1 VTAEAAPIR
10 IETLRGEAIVP
21 ALADL
26 ARLRSTVFRAWPY
39 LYEGDGGYESEY
51 LRRYVESPHAAV
63 VVARAGEAIV
73 GAATCLPLAA
83 EGAAVS
89 APFRARGWPLERFF
103 YFGESVLLDAYRGR
117 GIGVAFFAAREAVAR
132 GVAGI
137 DFACF
142 CGVVRPADH
151 PARPADYV
159 PLDAFWGK
167 RGYAPCP
174 GLLCTM
180 AWRDVGESD
189 GGESG
194 ESEKPLQFWARS
206 LTGAALPTA

>member
-1 VTAEAAPIR
+1 MTATALR
-10 IETLRGEAIVP
+10 IETLRGAAIGPV
-21 ALADL
+21 LADL

-51 LRRYVESPHAAV
+51 LRRYVTSAHAAV
-63 VVARAGEAIV
+63 VVARDGEAIV
-73 GAATCLPLAA
+73 GAATCLPLA
-83 EGAAVS
+83 EETAAVA

-103 YFGESVLLDAYRGR
+103 YFGESVLLEAYRGR

-151 PARPADYV
+151 PARPVDYV
-159 PLDAFWGK
+159 PLDTFWGK

-174 GLLCTM
+174 GLVCTM
-180 AWRDVGESD
+180 SWRDV
-189 GGESG
+189 GESG

-206 LTGAALPTA
+206 LTGAALPPA